1 MKSKSRSAK
10 RPISRRSRFG
20 KRARASRKDAAQMDR
35 RARWVEAE
43 VLACRRHGETFEDTA
58 QHLMRVARKVEPSRT
73 ALDGVD
79 FPPAGYRISAQACW
93 AAYHRALDRVPV
105 SEVEMVRK
113 ELDAR
118 DEILWA
124 ASQPGIEE
132 NDPRAIAVG
141 VRVLEHKA
149 RLHGAY
155 AQPDAAV
162 TVNNIG
168 SLDVAAL
175 PPKERDA
182 LKIKLYELDPSIPL
196 EIVRSMMADVDAID
210 ALPPPPSLATSRE
223 LPPPEV
229 PSIITLEELGEAR
242 RLLEAE
248 DLDEDDQP
256 PPDRA

>member
-1 MKSKSRSAK
+1 
-10 RPISRRSRFG
+10 
-20 KRARASRKDAAQMDR
+20 MDR

-43 VLACRRHGETFEDTA
+43 VVACRRRGETFEDAA
-58 QHLMRVARKVEPSRT
+58 QHLMRVARKVEPPRT
-73 ALDGVD
+73 PLDGVE

-93 AAYHRALDRVPV
+93 AAYHRALDRVPA
-105 SEVEMVRK
+105 SEVETIRK

-118 DEILWA
+118 DEVLWA
-124 ASQPGIEE
+124 ASQPGIEG

-149 RLHGAY
+149 RLLGAY
-155 AQPDAAV
+155 AQPEATV
-162 TVNNIG
+162 TVNNI
-168 SLDVAAL
+168 STLDLAAL
-175 PPKERDA
+175 LPKERDA
-182 LKIKLYELDPSIPL
+182 LKMKLYELDPSIPL

-210 ALPPPPSLATSRE
+210 APPPPPSLATPRE

-248 DLDEDDQP
+248 DLDEGNQLPTSPEKDSGGRTP
-256 PPDRA
+256 R